1 MNYAHL
7 DDGRLVIVDSA
18 RNQKRKITTQL
29 GTGEY
34 HIDKAYVNALLDGH
48 WQTVKRSRLKAAHF
62 GSPFG
67 GIKVEK

>member
-1 MNYAHL
+1 MNYSHL

-18 RNQKRKITTQL
+18 RKQTAVHTAEPCPP
-29 GTGEY
+29 G
-34 HIDKAYVNALLDGH
+34 YVNVLLDGH
-48 WQTVKRSRLKAAHF
+48 WQTVKRSRLKAAFF